1 MKKLYEIKNSFKEK
15 LEELAGREVT
25 SSTIE
30 LAEKLTTV
38 IKNIDKIIMCAEKE
52 GEYSGESRYGGY
64 GYGGNNI
71 ANINDGSYARGRGR
85 YAKRDSMGRYSRDD
99 GYSRDEM
106 SGMVEDMREM
116 MSHMPA
122 GKQRKMEEL
131 IRQLEDM

>member
-52 GEYSGESRYGGY
+52 GEYSGKGSYGSY
-64 GYGGNNI
+64 GYDSS
-71 ANINDGSYARGRGR
+71 NDGSYARGRGR